1 LGKSVTNTPVC
12 FNTFFKLCKFEIG
25 STITNVI
32 QQKRLRKSV
41 SLTVTQSKKLNELS
55 EFDGLDPVE
64 HVNRAID
71 EYLTKQKL
79 DFVAPKEKDIP
90 ARINERSPD
99 AKVKGAMWVSGKVD
113 RYAFSALV
121 LKLPAKLAIE
131 KGHISKLSIWDPEV
145 MENTGS
151 FIGSCIVNYDRG
163 WDIKPSKIAEPYF
176 NRVIS
181 LLNQKAG
188 VKLQKQEA

>member
-1 LGKSVTNTPVC
+1 M
-12 FNTFFKLCKFEIG
+12 
-25 STITNVI
+25 I

-41 SLTVTQSKKLNELS
+41 SLTVTQSKKLHELS

-71 EYLTKQKL
+71 EYLVKQKR
-79 DFVAPKEKDIP
+79 DFVAPKEKDIA
-90 ARINERSPD
+90 ARINERSPE
-99 AKVKGAMWVSGKVD
+99 AKVKGAMWIGGVVD
-113 RYAFSALV
+113 KYAFSALV
-121 LKLPAKLAIE
+121 LKVPAKLAIE
-131 KGHISKLSIWDPEV
+131 NGHISKLSIWDPEV
-145 MENTGS
+145 MESTGS

-181 LLNQKAG
+181 LLSQKADI
-188 VKLQKQEA
+188 KSKTKEAV